1 MKVTFWIITL
11 ILFPIT
17 AGLYFI
23 WPSKIY
29 GDRISR
35 NWKIFWWV
43 IYAVLAFWG
52 VASKVFICL
61 TCFLMTYKDSGPI
74 ANDYYSVTDEEIVG
88 DSMVYHYEI
97 YPDEQP
103 VDRSRGMC
111 DRMVEGLDGK
121 MTTDAVND
129 LT

>member
-1 MKVTFWIITL
+1 
-11 ILFPIT
+11 
-17 AGLYFI
+17 
-23 WPSKIY
+23 
-29 GDRISR
+29 
-35 NWKIFWWV
+35 
-43 IYAVLAFWG
+43 
-52 VASKVFICL
+52 
-61 TCFLMTYKDSGPI
+61 MTYKDSGPI